1 MSIKTNV
8 ADYLTQIEK
17 LTNTNLQILKTIN
30 DSFFTKKNHIFA
42 EIDDVKYVIPSFLSL
57 ENKINML
64 QENFENLIKSP
75 ETSEAYFNFDGNTR
89 AIEVRKYNH
98 VPDDVTLPKISA
110 YNIENNNIFKDFMTP
125 IPYINFDLP
134 ALPNDI
140 VEVNVKK
147 IVAKSDL
154 LKSAFRNKLSYIQE
168 EIGKDGKPISN
179 KYYHNSINE
188 SSTSM
193 FKFLINYVKDDD
205 YVEYDTIY
213 KLPIRK
219 NIGSSTY
226 VIESVVSDKI
236 NEMLEETITLKL
248 RNDLK
253 DSKYNNN
260 LTYKLFD
267 NTIEKPLKV
276 GDELI
281 NFNGTGKVEIVEIR
295 PLTNTIVV
303 KVVNG
308 EYLNFL
314 GTDSYDTNNDTDIH
328 DMSKLRFHEATDFDA
343 HKYVKVPLED
353 DQYIFVCV
361 APINSRMNVQASW
374 GTGTLIDTY
383 SLTKDNMSFNTYYKS
398 NVKNIG
404 DALFEM
410 TSIMSSPI
418 TSLSKYDFDSLT
430 SLKPVIDVNLLSVMQ
445 INKHLNDSKNVKNIR
460 AAYKQKKE
468 AEANLASLQEQINDI
483 SEKLSKKFNDTSET
497 RKMYASQLSQYNEQ
511 KNTLLSI
518 INNAINEISLNVN
531 SSEIPIDN
539 AKYRIRGFYIPSFGV
554 INDLDVDSHI
564 IGLQVQYRYKNVSS
578 EFGSAVSI
586 SRSNKTYIYSDWN
599 TLNTPLKKKIA
610 TYNETFKTYD
620 YKYESNNE
628 DKNEPS
634 FNQIDIPISQG
645 ETVDIRIKAI
655 YDFGQPYTTL
665 TSNWSDI
672 INIEFPV
679 EFTKDV
685 PILTIIE
692 ENNNDIET
700 NRFIGILE
708 TIGVNS
714 HINDSII
721 DQNITFYHK
730 PEHISSGFYTDERR
744 IIPLKDKLSSMSN
757 EIAQLNNYISGDGEN
772 IKVYVKSGEVN
783 TKIYPDRNN
792 TILLKGFKSISNDSE
807 DGVYTK
813 NEDVVSTMLNI
824 CIANK
829 GTAAMRLYSIF
840 PGNRDT
846 AINDSQSMFAKKED
860 YSVTDSSNGQSMFAK
875 EEDNIITVDKNN
887 GGVWFKYKT
896 SLKEDNEKNEKLQ
909 TCNQFVTFRVND
921 IWTRDIYYKKDAS
934 VTDNNVQNS
943 QRIESVKNDTTA
955 MSIYPYLDSEYG
967 LCINSDSIKSYI
979 IINPNEEINIPI
991 YCEYSC
997 KNDEKIEK
1005 TISFDI
1011 RTSLYSDP
1019 TNYAFKVIGKYDL
1032 TVSDRIINKNDI
1044 QTSTAVNNN
1053 IINR

>member
-17 LTNTNLQILKTIN
+17 LTNTNLQILKAIN

-75 ETSEAYFNFDGNTR
+75 ETSEAYFNFNGNTR

-98 VPDDVTLPKISA
+98 VPDEVTLPKVST
-110 YNIENNNIFKDFMTP
+110 YDIEHNNIFKDFMTP
-125 IPYINFDLP
+125 TPYINFELP
-134 ALPNDI
+134 TMPNDI

-154 LKSAFRNKLSYIQE
+154 FKSAFRNKLSYTKE
-168 EIGKDGKPISN
+168 EIGEDDNVVIKT
-179 KYYHNSINE
+179 YYHDSINE
-188 SSTSM
+188 SAANM
-193 FKFLINYVKDDD
+193 YKFLMNYNKDDD
-205 YVEYDTIY
+205 YIEYDTIC

-260 LTYKLFD
+260 LTYRLFD
-267 NTIEKPLKV
+267 NTIEKPLQV

-281 NFNGTGKVEIVEIR
+281 NFDGTGKVEITEIR

-314 GTDSYDTNNDTDIH
+314 GTDSYDTSNDTDIH
-328 DMSKLRFHEATDFDA
+328 DMSKLRFYEATDFDA
-343 HKYVKVPLED
+343 HKYVKLPLED

-361 APINSRMNVQASW
+361 APINSRMNIQASW

-383 SLTKDNMSFNTYYKS
+383 SLTKENISFNSYYQN

-404 DALFEM
+404 DVLFEM
-410 TSIMSSPI
+410 TSIMSAPV
-418 TSLSKYDFDSLT
+418 TSLSKYDFDALT
-430 SLKPVIDVNLLSVMQ
+430 SLKPIIDTKLLSVMQ
-445 INKHLNDSKNVKNIR
+445 INKHLNNSENVNNIR
-460 AAYKQKKE
+460 SAYRQKKE
-468 AEANLASLQEQINDI
+468 AESKLASLQEQIDDV
-483 SEKLSKKFNDTSET
+483 SKKLSKQFNDDGGV
-497 RKMYASQLSQYNEQ
+497 RKIYVSQLSQYNEQ
-511 KNTLLSI
+511 KNNLLSI

-531 SSEIPIDN
+531 ASEIPIDN
-539 AKYRIRGFYIPSFGV
+539 AKYRIRGFYIPSFGFV
-554 INDLDVDSHI
+554 NGLDVNSHV

-578 EFGSAVSI
+578 ELGTAVSI
-586 SRSNKTYIYSDWN
+586 SNDNKTYIYSDWN

-610 TYNETFKTYD
+610 TYNETFKVYN
-620 YKYESNNE
+620 YEYENNNE
-628 DKNEPS
+628 EKNEPS

-645 ETVDIRIKAI
+645 ETVDIRIKVI
-655 YDFGQPYTTL
+655 YDFGQPYATIM
-665 TSNWSDI
+665 SDWSDI
-672 INIEFPV
+672 VNIEFPV

-700 NRFIGILE
+700 NRFVGILE
-708 TIGVNS
+708 TAGVKS
-714 HINDSII
+714 HIDDSIM

-730 PEHISSGFYTDERR
+730 PEHISSGFYTNERR

-757 EIAQLNNYISGDGEN
+757 EIAQLNSYISGADES
-772 IKVYVKSGEVN
+772 IQIYVKSGEVN
-783 TKIYPDRNN
+783 TKIYPDRYN
-792 TILLKGFKSISNDSE
+792 TILLKGFKSISEDTE

-813 NEDVVSTMLNI
+813 NNGVVSTMLNI

-840 PGNRDT
+840 PGNRDIL
-846 AINDSQSMFAKKED
+846 INDKQSGYAKISD
-860 YSVTDSSNGQSMFAK
+860 YSVNTGNTK
-875 EEDNIITVDKNN
+875 
-887 GGVWFKYKT
+887 GGVWLKYKT
-896 SLKEDNEKNEKLQ
+896 SSANNKKLQ
-909 TCNQFVTFRVND
+909 TYNQFITFRVND
-921 IWTRDIYYKKDAS
+921 VWTGDSYYLPAASPTIENKQCSTDIISVAKD
-934 VTDNNVQNS
+934 TN
-943 QRIESVKNDTTA
+943 A
-955 MSIYPYLDSEYG
+955 MSIYPYINSEYS

-979 IINPNEEINIPI
+979 IINPGEEISIPI

-997 KNDEKIEK
+997 KKDGKIEK
-1005 TISFDI
+1005 TMSFDI
-1011 RTSLYSDP
+1011 RTSLYNDP

-1032 TVSDRIINKNDI
+1032 TVSDKIINKNDI
-1044 QTSTAVNNN
+1044 QMSQTIAAPGYNNTL
-1053 IINR
+1053 